1 MTGHSPCS
9 LTAHLPDKV
18 SCILKSIKYNK
29 LNIKSNNLNV
39 NLGKAAPELPKSA
52 QAADE
57 FGPLIFRGVHKHA
70 NAKKNVS
77 Y

>member
-9 LTAHLPDKV
+9 LIAHLPDKV

-29 LNIKSNNLNV
+29 LNV